1 MIMSDDLEFKSNLV
15 GDDILPSLELAQ
27 LFIQANQLIAEQK
40 NDQARV
46 LLEKILVSGNTAQ
59 KDIAKELMLKVDDVP
74 SPNDALALTSVAVE
88 QFRADDSLSFDAQ
101 TLATQDNIQRRQGI
115 RVGALNLM
123 MHYADGTELV
133 DVPNLYHVP
142 NSPSWL
148 LGTVNLHGVVIPV
161 FDIVNYFGIDTSEHA
176 KPMMLVLSKGEE
188 AVGVIVNDL
197 PKRLRF
203 DEKSQQAEK
212 ALAPEGLRPFVK
224 GAVMIEDVLWFD
236 LDVRS
241 LLIGFESRLSA

>member
-1 MIMSDDLEFKSNLV
+1 MSDDLTFPPNVE
-15 GDDILPSLELAQ
+15 DDSLPSLELAQ

-46 LLEKILVSGNTAQ
+46 LLEKILTSGNTAQ
-59 KDIAKELMLKVDDVP
+59 KDIAKELMLKVQNVP
-74 SPNDALALTSVAVE
+74 SPSDALALTSVAVE
-88 QFRADDSLSFDAQ
+88 QFNMDGALSFDAQ
-101 TLATQDNIQRRQGI
+101 TFSAQDNIQRRQGI

-123 MHYADGTELV
+123 MQYADGTELV

-142 NSPSWL
+142 NAPSWL

-161 FDIVNYFGIDTSEHA
+161 FDLVDYFGIEASEHA
-176 KPMMLVLSKGEE
+176 KPMMLVLSKGED

-203 DEKSQQAEK
+203 DEQNQQAEK
-212 ALAPEGLRPFVK
+212 ALAPESVRPFVK
-224 GAVMIEDVLWFD
+224 GAVMIDDALWFD
-236 LDVRS
+236 LDVPS
-241 LLIGFESRLSA
+241 LLVGFESRLSA